1 MKHFVLVG
9 DYCKNM
15 CFLAWNEKDHSLL
28 QQAKVY
34 RPGQVMGASFV
45 LDPPSLGMLASDFDR
60 NIQLFEYAPKAI
72 EARGG
77 NKLLCKADFHLGSVA
92 TCFLQHKANTSLLG
106 HKKKSSRHSL
116 VFGTLDGG
124 VGSFVPVDERVF
136 RRLYALQGVM
146 VNAIQHNAG
155 LNPRAFRLFV
165 PRGFHSGRKK
175 NVINGSLVWQ
185 FVSLDSR
192 FQHRLASA
200 IGTTVSMIFSNLLE
214 IEMSTPMGFY

>member
-1 MKHFVLVG
+1 MHQKQLKPEVEINFYAKQTSIWDLWPRAF
-9 DYCKNM
+9 CSTRQIPR
-15 CFLAWNEKDHSLL
+15 CLA
-28 QQAKVY
+28 
-34 RPGQVMGASFV
+34 
-45 LDPPSLGMLASDFDR
+45 
-60 NIQLFEYAPKAI
+60 
-72 EARGG
+72 
-77 NKLLCKADFHLGSVA
+77 
-92 TCFLQHKANTSLLG
+92 T
-106 HKKKSSRHSL
+106 KKKSSRHSL